1 MILVPGVVRDAEA
14 FLGTHAAT
22 RERFERAARL
32 VEGFETPFGLE
43 LLSTVHWL
51 ITKEQIE
58 AKDALV
64 QAVHDWIPR
73 KRRFT
78 PEQIEL
84 TAARIRSQGWI

>member
-1 MILVPGVVRDAEA
+1 MK
-14 FLGTHAAT
+14 H
-22 RERFERAARL
+22 RL
-32 VEGFETPFGLE
+32 GLE

-58 AKDALV
+58 TKDALV

-84 TAARIRSQGWI
+84 TATRVRSEGWI